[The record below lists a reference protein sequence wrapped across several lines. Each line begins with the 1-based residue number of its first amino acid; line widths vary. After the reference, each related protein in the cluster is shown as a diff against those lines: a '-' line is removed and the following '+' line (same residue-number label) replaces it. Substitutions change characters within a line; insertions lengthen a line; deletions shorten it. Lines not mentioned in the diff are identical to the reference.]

1 MPKLR
6 APRAIAPALTQAPP
20 SRRTK
25 LASHV
30 TQLTRF
36 LLGMR
41 DDEREPG
48 RASARS
54 LVMTTSNPH
63 VSRSCPRPV
72 IEKGEFALRAA
83 TALLMTFAAALVLI
97 RASALG
103 GVVVSTLDAFP
114 LPY

>member
-1 MPKLR
+1 
-6 APRAIAPALTQAPP
+6 
-20 SRRTK
+20 
-25 LASHV
+25 
-30 TQLTRF
+30 
-36 LLGMR
+36 
-41 DDEREPG
+41 
-48 RASARS
+48 
-54 LVMTTSNPH
+54 MTTSNPH
-63 VSRSCPRPV
+63 VGRSCPRPV